1 MRILPAIDL
10 RAGKCVRLV
19 EGKIENE
26 TIFSDDP
33 VAVALSWQDLG
44 AQMLHLVDLDGA
56 FAGHPH
62 NQDVIKEIVQ
72 TVNIPVQ
79 LGGGIRTLETV
90 EYLLNLG
97 VQRVVLGT
105 VAINKPELVREACA
119 KYGDRIVVGI
129 DAKDGLVAIEGW
141 EATVGKT
148 ILELAREMEQIGVKR
163 VVFTDVRRDGT
174 LKGPNVES
182 IKELA
187 QSCNMLIVA
196 SGGVACLRD
205 IEELKELEA
214 LGVDEVIVGKALYTG
229 AVSLD
234 DVLAIAAGCC
244 AKK

>member
-10 RAGKCVRLV
+10 REGKCVRLV

-33 VAVALSWQDLG
+33 VAVAQSWQDLG

-56 FAGHPH
+56 FAGRPH
-62 NQDVIKEIVQ
+62 NLEVIAEIVR
-72 TVNIPVQ
+72 TVKIPVQ

-90 EYLLNLG
+90 ERLLNLG

-105 VAINKPELVREACA
+105 VAINKPELVAEACA
-119 KYGDRIVVGI
+119 KYGDRVVVGI

-141 EATVGKT
+141 EATVEKT
-148 ILELAREMEQIGVKR
+148 TLELAREMEKIGVKR

-174 LKGPNVES
+174 LKGPNIES
-182 IKELA
+182 IRELA
-187 QSCNMLIVA
+187 RNCNLAIVA
-196 SGGVACLRD
+196 SGGVSCLED
-205 IEELKELEA
+205 IKALKELEP

-234 DVLAIAAGCC
+234 DVLAVAR
-244 AKK
+244 

>member
-10 RAGKCVRLV
+10 REGKCVRLV

-33 VAVALSWQDLG
+33 VAVAQSWQDLG
-44 AQMLHLVDLDGA
+44 AQILHLVDLDGA

-62 NQDVIKEIVQ
+62 NLEVIKEIVR
-72 TVNIPVQ
+72 TVKIPVQ

-90 EYLLNLG
+90 EQLLSLG

-105 VAINKPELVREACA
+105 VAINKPELVAEACA
-119 KYGDRIVVGI
+119 KYGDRVVVGI

-141 EATVGKT
+141 EATVEKT
-148 ILELAREMEQIGVKR
+148 TLELAREMEKIGVKR

-174 LKGPNVES
+174 LKGPNIES
-182 IKELA
+182 IRELA
-187 QSCNMLIVA
+187 QNCNLSIVA
-196 SGGVACLRD
+196 SGGVSSLDD
-205 IEELKELEA
+205 IKALKELES

-234 DVLAIAAGCC
+234 DVLAIAR
-244 AKK
+244 

>member
-10 RAGKCVRLV
+10 REGKCVRLV

-33 VAVALSWQDLG
+33 VAVAQSWQDLG

-56 FAGHPH
+56 FAGRPH
-62 NQDVIKEIVQ
+62 NLEVIKEIVR
-72 TVNIPVQ
+72 TVKIPVQ

-90 EYLLNLG
+90 EQLLDLG

-105 VAINKPELVREACA
+105 VAINKPELVAEACA
-119 KYGDRIVVGI
+119 KYGDRVVVGI

-141 EATVGKT
+141 EATVEKT
-148 ILELAREMEQIGVKR
+148 TLELAREMEKIGVKR

-174 LKGPNVES
+174 LKGPNIES
-182 IKELA
+182 IRELA
-187 QSCNMLIVA
+187 RNCNLAIVA
-196 SGGVACLRD
+196 SGGVASLED
-205 IEELKELEA
+205 IKALKELEA

-234 DVLAIAAGCC
+234 DVLAIAR
-244 AKK
+244 